1 MVATLRTNTYFT
13 SIVMHE
19 KTRKEAIAGL
29 AGILT
34 KKQAPKTRRKRKS
47 VAVMRSFLSSL
58 GWVPDIE

>member
-34 KKQAPKTRRKRKS
+34 KNKLQKQEESENP
-47 VAVMRSFLSSL
+47 
-58 GWVPDIE
+58 